1 MSIVV
6 DPTPFYKKL
15 SFNLLSIGL
24 LTLLLYVGQDILVPF
39 FFAILLASMLLPVIT
54 FLERKGIHQVV
65 AIAVALSISMIIM
78 GAVFYFLV
86 TQIVDFLD
94 DLPAIQER
102 LENLSSVT
110 QKWVRETFHVT
121 IRKQNQYINEST
133 LKMKG
138 SGLGILQQTF
148 VTVTEVLSYLV
159 LLPLYT
165 FLILYYRNMIRKFL
179 GDILKHSS
187 AEEVRG
193 ILLESQAVSH
203 SFIAGLMIEMTIV
216 FVLNATGFL
225 ILGIKYAVFLALV
238 AALLNLLPYIGMLI
252 ANILCMVITLIS
264 SEVLQMGDV
273 VWVGIILAVVQF
285 IDNNFLMTLVVGSKV
300 RINSLATVLGVLV
313 GGALCGVPGMFLSIP
328 GLALL
333 KVIFDRSDALKP
345 FGMLLG
351 DESPVRKRK

>member
-187 AEEVRG
+187 AEEVRD

-216 FVLNATGFL
+216 FVLNAAGFL

-264 SEVLQMGDV
+264 SEVLHMGDV